1 MIRPNYV
8 PGCILWLEAFT
19 VAVYSTVC
27 YSKALN
33 SIQGNPFTHPS
44 KIRQQL
50 WFSLSL
56 SAHPPPSSSAVSC
69 WWFMFRMAHV
79 NQLLINPN
87 GVNECQPGREWF
99 APALINMT
107 SNIHT
112 ANHWLS
118 DWETHTY
125 TNAVAHLMLT
135 LVLRVTTLDGG
146 PNECQI
152 ACRILG
158 RYTKSKIK
166 Y

>member
-1 MIRPNYV
+1 MISPNYV
-8 PGCILWLEAFT
+8 PGCILWLEEFT
-19 VAVYSTVC
+19 VAVYSTVY
-27 YSKALN
+27 YSKALK

-56 SAHPPPSSSAVSC
+56 PAHPSPSSSGVSH

-87 GVNECQPGREWF
+87 GVNECQPGCEWF

-125 TNAVAHLMLT
+125 TNAVATWCWPWFWESRHLMMVRMNARL
-135 LVLRVTTLDGG
+135 LV
-146 PNECQI
+146 
-152 ACRILG
+152 
-158 RYTKSKIK
+158 RY
-166 Y
+166 